1 VNSCDTDANPNAL
14 QFGDADA
21 FVFDVDGTLILS
33 DDPNS
38 GIGGVHV
45 LRGAA
50 EVLQRLRACG
60 KRLALFTNGSGQVPR
75 EIAAKLRLAGVDVA
89 DDELLT
95 PPVVAVEYICRHHPG
110 QAVLAFGTEGVLE
123 PVRQAGIPLASLED
137 AQDAG
142 VVLIGADLDFTYAKL
157 EAACRAV
164 WAGAPLL
171 VTSMAPFFASRRGR
185 MPSPSGAIAAGIQHV
200 TGVEPRVVGKP
211 SPLAMEVLAEL
222 FETTPQRMAVIGDD
236 LQLEIRMAR
245 DAGAFSVLVLSGS
258 TPESDLER
266 CPPAHQPHLVVPVV
280 GDLLALI

>member
-1 VNSCDTDANPNAL
+1 MKLADAE
-14 QFGDADA
+14 A

-33 DDPNS
+33 DDPNAGS
-38 GIGGVHV
+38 GGVQV
-45 LRGAA
+45 LPGAA
-50 EVLQRLRACG
+50 EILQVLRARG
-60 KRLALFTNGSGQVPR
+60 KRLAVFTNGSGQVPR
-75 EIAAKLRLAGVDVA
+75 EIAAKLRLAGLDVA
-89 DDELLT
+89 DDEVLT
-95 PPVVAVEYICRHHPG
+95 PPVVAVEYIKRHHPG

-123 PVRQAGIPLASLED
+123 PVRQAGIPLASLEE

-185 MPSPSGAIAAGIQHV
+185 MPSPSGSIAAGIRHV

-211 SPLAMEVLAEL
+211 SELAMEVLAEL
-222 FETTPQRMAVIGDD
+222 FGTTPHRIAIIGDD

-245 DAGAFSVLVLSGS
+245 ESGAFGVLVLSGS
-258 TPESDLER
+258 SRESDQEHVLPDYR
-266 CPPAHQPHLVVPVV
+266 PHLVVPVV
-280 GDLLALI
+280 GDLIAYV